1 MSDATEKIEFTY
13 TFTDDEGFER
23 KVISKIAKDSV
34 TASEVCEE
42 FLSFMNA
49 AGYSEQCIWDYFKE

>member
-13 TFTDDEGFER
+13 TFIDDEGFER
-23 KVISKIAKDSV
+23 KVTSKIGKNSV
-34 TASEVCEE
+34 TANEVCEE

-49 AGYSEQCIWDYFKE
+49 AGYSEQCVWDYFKE